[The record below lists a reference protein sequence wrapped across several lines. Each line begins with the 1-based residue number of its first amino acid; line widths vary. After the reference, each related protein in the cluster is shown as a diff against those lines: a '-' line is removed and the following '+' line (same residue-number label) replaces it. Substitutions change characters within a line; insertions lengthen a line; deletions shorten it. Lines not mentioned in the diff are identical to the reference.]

1 MPRQPRLELPG
12 VPMHV
17 VQRGVNRCAI
27 FLEGEDLHHY
37 CLLLRV
43 ACERFA
49 VQVCR
54 LPVIQCQLKLE
65 VCG

>member
-27 FLEGEDLHHY
+27 GAGAASREASSAGTGAAVTGRERLIDPVAVS
-37 CLLLRV
+37 CLDT
-43 ACERFA
+43 
-49 VQVCR
+49 
-54 LPVIQCQLKLE
+54 
-65 VCG
+65 

>member
-27 FLEGEDLHHY
+27 SLDDGDRHH
-37 CLLLRV
+37 
-43 ACERFA
+43 FA
-49 VQVCR
+49 SY
-54 LPVIQCQLKLE
+54 
-65 VCG
+65 